1 MILAGLVF
9 LLVLAGM
16 EAVAWATHR
25 YVMHGP
31 LWSLHESHHRPG
43 RRGLEKN
50 DLFAL
55 LFSLPSIGL
64 IYVGSTGGHLLAL
77 AAGLGMAAY
86 GALYF
91 LVHDVVVHRRL
102 PFPFA
107 IGDGYLRRVTR
118 AHLVHHRSLTRDG
131 ATHFG
136 FLLPPLR

>member
-9 LLVLAGM
+9 VAALAGM
-16 EAVAWATHR
+16 EGVAWAAHR
-25 YVMHGP
+25 YLMHGP
-31 LWSLHESHHRPG
+31 LWVLHESHHRPDKG
-43 RRGLEKN
+43 RFERN
-50 DLFAL
+50 DLFAV
-55 LFSLPSIGL
+55 LFSLPSIAL
-64 IYVGSTGGHLLAL
+64 IYVGSAGHLLAL

-107 IGDGYLRRVTR
+107 IGEGYLRRITR
-118 AHLVHHRSLTRDG
+118 AHLVHHRSLAREG
-131 ATHFG
+131 ATNFG

>member
-1 MILAGLVF
+1 VILAGLVF
-9 LLVLAGM
+9 AVALVAM
-16 EAVAWATHR
+16 EGVAWAAHR

-31 LWSLHESHHRPG
+31 LWVLHASHHRPD
-43 RRGLEKN
+43 RGPFERN
-50 DLFAL
+50 DLFAI

-64 IYVGSTGGHLLAL
+64 IYAGSRGHLLLL

-107 IGDGYLRRVTR
+107 IGDGYLRRITR
-118 AHLVHHRSLTRDG
+118 AHLVHHRSLTREG
-131 ATHFG
+131 ATNFG
-136 FLLPPLR
+136 FLLPPL